1 MTSLISTPITG
12 PGGFT
17 MPATQQDAVLW
28 ISGSA
33 YYVVFDVARQSIAAL
48 AGIASVA
55 ELRRR

>member
-1 MTSLISTPITG
+1 
-12 PGGFT
+12 